1 MIWHWN
7 HQVQG
12 TPGHRKISVGISFPM
27 TISNFLSFSTRIL
40 THKSICS
47 EQWWSPD
54 KYPYFFSILRCHR
67 IWFFDLARFRLYFLN
82 SNLQNYGSLQHKG
95 FQFRKIFFI
104 SAFWFEF
111 FFWNSTKW
119 NNVACFLSGS
129 TVFFVLSILIL
140 WSWFQ
145 SQTRLPQIQE
155 IMVDFLFFCFSF
167 CWFFGGTNLL
177 TLK

>member
-1 MIWHWN
+1 MESQYFPRICENSNHNSDEGWQIPLHMKNEAPLNSPNEMIWHWN

-54 KYPYFFSILRCHR
+54 KTRLVSILLQYPSMPLNL
-67 IWFFDLARFRLYFLN
+67 IFFYLARFRLYFLN

-95 FQFRKIFFI
+95 FQSRKIFFI

-129 TVFFVLSILIL
+129 TVFFFLSI
-140 WSWFQ
+140 
-145 SQTRLPQIQE
+145 
-155 IMVDFLFFCFSF
+155 
-167 CWFFGGTNLL
+167 
-177 TLK
+177 

>member
-1 MIWHWN
+1 MHWN
-7 HQVQG
+7 HQLQG

-47 EQWWSPD
+47 EQWWSLD
-54 KYPYFFSILRCHR
+54 KTRLVSI
-67 IWFFDLARFRLYFLN
+67 LN

-119 NNVACFLSGS
+119 NNVACSLSGS

-140 WSWFQ
+140 WSWFW
-145 SQTRLPQIQE
+145 LI
-155 IMVDFLFFCFSF
+155 FCFFCFSF
-167 CWFFGGTNLL
+167 CWFFCGPNFFVLWWFF
-177 TLK
+177 